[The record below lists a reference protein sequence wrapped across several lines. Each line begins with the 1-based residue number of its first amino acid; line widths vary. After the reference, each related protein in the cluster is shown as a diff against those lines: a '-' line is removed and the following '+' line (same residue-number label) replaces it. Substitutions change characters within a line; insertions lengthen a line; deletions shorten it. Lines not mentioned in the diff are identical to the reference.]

1 MKKYKVG
8 TYIRISRDES
18 YSKSDSID
26 NQIKLTDFHCKENK
40 LEVIDKY
47 IDNGYS
53 GTSFDRPSF
62 KKLLK
67 DIDEGLINTVVV
79 KDLSRLGRNY
89 IMVGH
94 YLQHYFPAKN
104 VRFISI
110 NDNYDSLIHRNIMER
125 LDVPLKN
132 MMYDH
137 VAYDISGKIKK
148 SLRISKEKGNFIG
161 SSVIYGYR
169 KDPSDIHKLIIDNE
183 AADVVRNIFQMYLLR
198 LTKSEIA
205 NELNNRKVLTPAL
218 YKKINNLGYTK
229 PKRDN
234 KWNYEMIN
242 RILRD
247 ENYTGTLVQGRRR
260 NENYISHKKVKNPEK
275 DWIKFEN
282 HHEAI
287 IDKDNFIKVQ
297 ERLKIQRRKT
307 NKNDILSGYLKC
319 ADCNGAMMLVKGK
332 KNEYYYCRNSISK
345 KNCTKHTFRKEYLL
359 EGVLNQINLKKL
371 DDEKI
376 KELSREVVI
385 KYLDSVI
392 VYEDNKL
399 EVIMKYDIE
408 LMKN

>member
-110 NDNYDSLIHRNIMER
+110 NDNYDSLIYRNIMER

-169 KDPSDIHKLIIDNE
+169 KDSSDIHKLIIDNE
-183 AADVVRNIFQMYLLR
+183 AADVVRNIFQMYLLG

-205 NELNNRKVLTPAL
+205 NELNNREVLTPAL

-345 KNCTKHTFRKEYLL
+345 KICTKHTFWKEYLL
-359 EGVLNQINLKKL
+359 EEVLNQINLKKL

>member
-1 MKKYKVG
+1 
-8 TYIRISRDES
+8 
-18 YSKSDSID
+18 
-26 NQIKLTDFHCKENK
+26 
-40 LEVIDKY
+40 
-47 IDNGYS
+47 
-53 GTSFDRPSF
+53 
-62 KKLLK
+62 
-67 DIDEGLINTVVV
+67 
-79 KDLSRLGRNY
+79 
-89 IMVGH
+89 
-94 YLQHYFPAKN
+94 
-104 VRFISI
+104 
-110 NDNYDSLIHRNIMER
+110 MER

-137 VAYDISGKIKK
+137 VAYDISGKIKN

-183 AADVVRNIFQMYLLR
+183 AADVVRNIFQMYLLG

-205 NELNNRKVLTPAL
+205 NELNNREVLTPAL

-229 PKRDN
+229 PKKDN
-234 KWNYEMIN
+234 KWNYEIIN

-287 IDKDNFIKVQ
+287 IDTDNFIKVQ

-319 ADCNGAMMLVKGK
+319 ADCNGSMMLVKGK

-345 KNCTKHTFRKEYLL
+345 KICTKHTFRKENLL
-359 EGVLNQINLKKL
+359 EEVLNQINLKKL
-371 DDEKI
+371 DDQKI

-399 EVIMKYDIE
+399 EVIMKYESE
-408 LMKN
+408 LINN

>member
-1 MKKYKVG
+1 MKKYKVAS
-8 TYIRISRDES
+8 YIRISRDES

-26 NQIKLTDFHCKENK
+26 NQIKLTDFYCKENK

-137 VAYDISGKIKK
+137 VAYDISGKIKN

-183 AADVVRNIFQMYLLR
+183 AADVVRNIFQMYLLG

-205 NELNNRKVLTPAL
+205 NELNNREVLTPAL

-229 PKRDN
+229 PKKDN
-234 KWNYEMIN
+234 KWNYEIIN

-287 IDKDNFIKVQ
+287 IDTDNFIKVQ

-307 NKNDILSGYLKC
+307 NKNDILS
-319 ADCNGAMMLVKGK
+319 
-332 KNEYYYCRNSISK
+332 
-345 KNCTKHTFRKEYLL
+345 
-359 EGVLNQINLKKL
+359 
-371 DDEKI
+371 
-376 KELSREVVI
+376 
-385 KYLDSVI
+385 
-392 VYEDNKL
+392 
-399 EVIMKYDIE
+399 
-408 LMKN
+408 